1 MNYLL
6 NYDLKNEFANDS
18 YRMIKNPIEKF
29 LIYKS
34 IKTDIGNID
43 VYNNA
48 KVKREKDK
56 QLYVTIE
63 DPDSKSN
70 NEGVLKYIHSLSGM
84 RNEYNPFSDAMTSI
98 LTPIAS
104 AYELFLEPNLK
115 ANDKYG
121 NKRITIKQLLEM
133 RALKDYDIINKLT
146 EIKELKEFAQLGFTI
161 GNYIPVPPGFNCERS
176 NGGKNDSW
184 DLTLMKIHEWFKK
197 EDDDVIF
204 VDLLHN
210 KCGKKENVLN
220 WLKYYGNKE
229 NGWENFIIKNYLDDF
244 VDKNFNPIEFCDN
257 HNWEHIIIDEPVQYM
272 CTCSKC
278 ISKRGERI
286 IAEIKQHTNDKEMK
300 YFHTMIGNLNVEL

>member
-6 NYDLKNEFANDS
+6 NYDLKNEFANNN
-18 YRMIKNPIEKF
+18 YREVENPIEKF
-29 LIYKS
+29 LIYKL

-56 QLYVTIE
+56 QLYVAIE
-63 DPDSKSN
+63 DPDWKSN
-70 NEGVLKYIHSLSGM
+70 NEGILKYVYSLSGM
-84 RNEYNPFSDAMTSI
+84 RNEYNPLSDAMTSI

-104 AYELFLEPNLK
+104 AYELFLEPDLK
-115 ANDKYG
+115 ANNKYG

-133 RALKDYDIINKLT
+133 RGSKDYDIINKLT
-146 EIKELKEFAQLGFTI
+146 EIKELNEFAQLGFTI

-184 DLTLMKIHEWFKK
+184 DLTLMKICEWFNK

-204 VDLLHN
+204 VDLLHD

-220 WLKYYGNKE
+220 WLKSYGNKE
-229 NGWENFIIKNYLDDF
+229 NGWENFIINNYLQDF
-244 VDKNFNPIEFCDN
+244 VDEDLNPIEFCDN
-257 HNWEHIIIDEPVQYM
+257 HNWKHINIDDPVKYM

-278 ISKRGERI
+278 ICKRGERI
-286 IAEIKQHTNDKEMK
+286 IANIKQHTVDEEMK
-300 YFHTMIGNLNVEL
+300 YFQTMIDKLNVKF

>member
-18 YRMIKNPIEKF
+18 YRMIENPIEKF

-34 IKTDIGNID
+34 IKTCISNTDK
-43 VYNNA
+43 YNNA

-70 NEGVLKYIHSLSGM
+70 NDGVLKYIYSLSGM

-121 NKRITIKQLLEM
+121 
-133 RALKDYDIINKLT
+133 
-146 EIKELKEFAQLGFTI
+146 
-161 GNYIPVPPGFNCERS
+161 
-176 NGGKNDSW
+176 
-184 DLTLMKIHEWFKK
+184 KK
-197 EDDDVIF
+197 E
-204 VDLLHN
+204 
-210 KCGKKENVLN
+210 
-220 WLKYYGNKE
+220 
-229 NGWENFIIKNYLDDF
+229 
-244 VDKNFNPIEFCDN
+244 
-257 HNWEHIIIDEPVQYM
+257 
-272 CTCSKC
+272 
-278 ISKRGERI
+278 
-286 IAEIKQHTNDKEMK
+286 
-300 YFHTMIGNLNVEL
+300 